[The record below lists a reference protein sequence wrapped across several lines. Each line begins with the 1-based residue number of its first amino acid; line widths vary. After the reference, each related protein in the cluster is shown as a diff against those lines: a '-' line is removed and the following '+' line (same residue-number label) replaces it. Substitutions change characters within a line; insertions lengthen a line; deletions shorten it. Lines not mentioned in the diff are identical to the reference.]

1 MIRAF
6 VKSLNTRWMT
16 AFSLALSAVILSSGS
31 VAQDSAV
38 DDPRG
43 SIEFIENLANETI
56 AVWSDS
62 RLNEEERYTAF
73 RNVFEQGTDIDLIAR
88 GMLGR
93 HIRTATADQR
103 RDYMAAMRDYVIA
116 EFDKRMTQIGFEKLA
131 VTGTRP
137 ASGRSGHLFV
147 RTEVLRESGAPI
159 LADWRVRKKDGI
171 FQIVNLEFEGINL
184 MITNRDVF
192 AAKVK
197 EVGLDGLIEWLKEQ
211 STPTSATAR

>member
-6 VKSLNTRWMT
+6 VKSVNTRWMT
-16 AFSLALSAVILSSGS
+16 AFSLALSAFILSSGS
-31 VAQDSAV
+31 VAQDTAV

-62 RLNEEERYTAF
+62 RLNEEERYAAF

-116 EFDKRMTQIGFEKLA
+116 EFDRRMTQIGFEKLA

-211 STPTSATAR
+211 STPTSTTAR